1 MHYNSK
7 QFIRTES
14 HPKYIELQILD
25 FISRLNK
32 AIDNYPY
39 RNKNEKYPYKIKD
52 YLHSSLG
59 RSLILD
65 QSINRP
71 ANVVKDFGIVLDN
84 FFKLHPDISQNPNN
98 WQDLRVKYEREIIN
112 DYGVNRKMVDAS
124 LRFRKSKNILD
135 KKEAV

>member
-1 MHYNSK
+1 M
-7 QFIRTES
+7 I
-14 HPKYIELQILD
+14 IILVE
-25 FISRLNK
+25 IKRK
-32 AIDNYPY
+32 
-39 RNKNEKYPYKIKD
+39 KYPYKIKD

-71 ANVVKDFGIVLDN
+71 ANVVKDFGIALDN